1 MTDDDRNGVEPE
13 LLVADIAEASPL
25 RRRITPIGVP
35 RFTDV
40 PKTLFEREVVHAI
53 QQIAASLDH
62 NLKAIA
68 EEIADVRA
76 GSVVRDT
83 LDRIEQKLDGLA
95 RR

>member
-35 RFTDV
+35 RFSDV
-40 PKTLFEREVVHAI
+40 PKTLFEREVVAAI
-53 QQIAASLDH
+53 RGIATSLDH
-62 NLKAIA
+62 NLKAVV

-76 GSVVRDT
+76 GSSVQDK

>member
-1 MTDDDRNGVEPE
+1 MTDDRNGVDPPEPM
-13 LLVADIAEASPL
+13 LAIHPPAP
-25 RRRITPIGVP
+25 RRRITPVVVP
-35 RFTDV
+35 QFTEV

>member
-1 MTDDDRNGVEPE
+1 MTDDNRNGVDPPEPA
-13 LLVADIAEASPL
+13 LIPVAAPL

-35 RFTDV
+35 HFTEV
-40 PKTLFEREVVHAI
+40 PKTLFEREVVAAI
-53 QQIAASLDH
+53 RGIATSLDH
-62 NLKAIA
+62 NLKAIV

-76 GSVVRDT
+76 GSVVRDS